1 MIEILT
7 GILQADGSVLAEDGT
22 IHWLGTRGTDEEG
35 YPEVCIDA
43 KDVGGGGSFGR
54 QSVKP
59 YIGMTVEFVR
69 HGGKKYQ
76 GFNFT
81 ILKQK

>member
-1 MIEILT
+1 MTEILT
-7 GILQADGSVLAEDGT
+7 GILQKDGSVIAEDGT
-22 IHWLGTRGTDEEG
+22 IHWPGTRGTDDEG
-35 YPEVCIDA
+35 YPEILIDA
-43 KDVGGGGSFGR
+43 KEVGGYSSWSR

-69 HGGKKYQ
+69 HGGKKYK

-81 ILKQK
+81 ILKK